1 MTVFAG
7 RIDPV
12 LDVQGHTGVDDDRSY
27 ADEVAQRGAKDGAQF
42 TGNGT
47 TDNITAPVS
56 NVQTA
61 TIAGATF
68 TAGMIGKFVTVASA
82 TNAQNDGTFLV
93 TAVPSSTQVSYV
105 NASGV
110 VEATTSATYDVYEP
124 YSIGDDIDFIASD
137 RKAIKGTSDHTSA
150 IPTYE
155 RPTAVGTDIDANLT
169 NIAGKTTDAKA
180 LVSTRKF
187 ENQAVAATNLVVT
200 LTDSGNMQHADATD
214 RTGIPIQDGADAAA
228 LSSCYTEIINPAT
241 GYALEVDGKARGSI
255 DCDAGGADV
264 LPADGDTVVMNDGV
278 NAAVTFEFDT
288 NASVTETATLRAV
301 DISAAADDDDVR
313 DALITAITNAPALDI
328 SAYSGGAGVV
338 TLVNNLG
345 GVAGNVAITE
355 DVTDA
360 DFTVTG
366 MTGGLATAG
375 QRIYGFTQAGSS
387 TEPNSVEVK
396 FYSVAVG
403 SPISTSNPYTWE
415 ASQPTTIDIFYPYR
429 ERFDN
434 TDENAFRTML
444 VHGIIGDAA
453 VSQGLT
459 DLLSAVGV
467 NGGDDDLSGVLTNLT
482 NYFVFSGLDT
492 DPSVVEVL
500 NEINEQIGDRDYT
513 GSTLTDGQTIT
524 ASLQALSDA
533 LTSSSVTRIIE
544 RLSAAVPKNTAHT
557 LPGANTY
564 TVDGTYNGL
573 NMDVYWRKQLRDPG
587 PNSVQS
593 NDYAE
598 TSTTQITPYEQ
609 IKAGDSI
616 NYFIRQ

>member
-12 LDVQGHTGVDDDRSY
+12 LDVQGHTGVDDDRTF
-27 ADEVAQRGAKDGAQF
+27 AEEVAQRGAQDGSQA
-42 TGNGT
+42 TGNGSS
-47 TDNITAPVS
+47 DNITAPVS
-56 NVQTA
+56 DIQTA
-61 TIAGATF
+61 TIAGASF
-68 TAGMIGKFVTVASA
+68 TASMIGKFVTVASA
-82 TNAQNDGTFLV
+82 TNGANDGTFLV
-93 TAVPSSTQVSYV
+93 TAVPSGTSISYV

-110 VEATTSATYDVYEP
+110 VEASTSATYDIYAP
-124 YSIGDDIDFIASD
+124 FSIGDDIDFIASD

-155 RPTAVGTDIDANLT
+155 RPTAVGTDVDANLT

-180 LVSTRKF
+180 LISTRKF

-214 RTGIPIQDGADAAA
+214 RTGVPIQDGADAAN
-228 LSSCYTEIINPAT
+228 LDSCYVEIINPAT

-255 DCDAGGADV
+255 DCDNTGSAV
-264 LPADGDTVVMNDGV
+264 TPADGENFVLDDGT

-288 NASVTETATLRAV
+288 NGSVTETATLRQV

-313 DALITAITNAPALDI
+313 DAIITAVTNAPALDI
-328 SAYSGGAGVV
+328 SAYSGGAGIVD
-338 TLVNNLG
+338 LVNNTG
-345 GVAGNVAITE
+345 GTAGNVAITE
-355 DVTDA
+355 TVTSA
-360 DFTVTG
+360 LFAVTG
-366 MTGGLATAG
+366 MSGGLATAG

-396 FYSVAVG
+396 FYSIASG
-403 SPISTSNPYTWE
+403 SPISTANAYTWE
-415 ASQPTTIDIFYPYR
+415 STQPTTVDIFYPYR

-453 VSQGLT
+453 TSQGIN
-459 DLLSAVGV
+459 DLLGAVGV
-467 NGGDDDLSGVLTNLT
+467 VAGDDDLSGVLTNLT

-500 NEINEQIGDRDYT
+500 NELNEQIGNRDYT
-513 GSTLTDGQTIT
+513 GSVLSDGQTIT

-533 LTSSSVTRIIE
+533 IGSSSVTRVIE
-544 RLSAAVPKNTAHT
+544 RLTSAIPKNTAHT
-557 LPGANTY
+557 LPGANSY
-564 TVDGTYNGL
+564 TVDATNNGL

-593 NDYAE
+593 NDYEE
-598 TSTTQITPYEQ
+598 TSTTSITPYEQ

-616 NYFIRQ
+616 NYMIRQ

>member
-27 ADEVAQRGAKDGAQF
+27 ADEVAQRGAVDGSTA

-47 TDNITAPVS
+47 SDNISAPVS

-61 TIAGATF
+61 TIAGASF

-82 TNAQNDGTFLV
+82 TNGANNGTFLV
-93 TAVPSSTQVSYV
+93 TAVPSGTSISYV

-110 VEATTSATYDVYEP
+110 IEASTSATYDIYAP

-137 RKAIKGTSDHTSA
+137 RKAIKGTANHTSA

-155 RPTAVGTDIDANLT
+155 RPTAVGTDVDANLT
-169 NIAGKTTDAKA
+169 NIAGKTLDAKA
-180 LVSTRKF
+180 WISTRKF

-200 LTDSGNMQHADATD
+200 LSDAGNMQHADATD
-214 RTGIPIQDGADAAA
+214 RTGIPIQDGADAAN
-228 LSSCYTEIINPAT
+228 LESCYTEIINPDT
-241 GYALEVDGKARGSI
+241 GQALEVDGKARGSI
-255 DCDAGGADV
+255 DCDAGGTDV
-264 LPADGDTVVMNDGV
+264 LPADGDTVVLDDGV
-278 NAAVTFEFDT
+278 NSAVTFEFDT

-313 DALITAITNAPALDI
+313 DALIEAITNAPTLDI
-328 SAYSGGAGVV
+328 SAYSGGAGLV

-355 DVTDA
+355 DVTDV

-366 MTGGLATAG
+366 MTGGLATTG

-396 FYSVAVG
+396 FYSIAHG
-403 SPISTSNPYTWE
+403 APISTANAYTWE
-415 ASQPTTIDIFYPYR
+415 SVQPTTIDIFFPYR
-429 ERFDN
+429 ERLDN

-444 VHGIIGDAA
+444 VHGIVGDAA
-453 VSQGLT
+453 LSQQVS
-459 DLLSAVGV
+459 DLLTAVGIS
-467 NGGDDDLSGVLTNLT
+467 GGDDDLSGVLTNLT

-500 NEINEQIGDRDYT
+500 NEINEQIGDRDYS
-513 GSTLTDGQTIT
+513 GAVLSDGQTIT
-524 ASLQALSDA
+524 ASLQALSNA
-533 LTSSSVTRIIE
+533 IAGSSVTRIIE

-573 NMDVYWRKQLRDPG
+573 NMDVFWRKQLRDPG
-587 PNSVQS
+587 PNTVES

-598 TSTTQITPYEQ
+598 TSTTQITPYEL

-616 NYFIRQ
+616 NFMIRQ